1 MKLVIQR
8 VSRASVTVDQKTVGA
23 IEKGFLVLVGI
34 ADTDTRETA
43 DKYLKKMLNL
53 RIFED

>member
-34 ADTDTRETA
+34 AYTDTRETEY
-43 DKYLKKMLNL
+43 KYLKKMLNL
-53 RIFED
+53 RIF